1 MTRPAALAAIWAM
14 ATAARGEEP
23 LPLETMVLL
32 GALIVGVLLV
42 RGIVMRRFV
51 RRRPRRPRG
60 DGDRS
65 STRSGAMDED

>member
-1 MTRPAALAAIWAM
+1 MTRPPALAAIWAM

-32 GALIVGVLLV
+32 GALIVVVLLV

-51 RRRPRRPRG
+51 RRRPRRPQG
-60 DGDRS
+60 DGGRS
-65 STRSGAMDED
+65 LTRSETASED